1 MPVGRTSPSNTET
14 ELWREKYSMVGE
26 EKHSLLNW
34 QIAPY
39 KEEWLRFSLLLRQ
52 RESL

>member
-1 MPVGRTSPSNTET
+1 MGRTSPSNTET
-14 ELWREKYSMVGE
+14 ELWREKYSMVSE